1 MKNKTQLDEYKT
13 YKSFDGIDLS
23 TIPGT
28 ASEILTT
35 NFAKFNDCKSA
46 DDVIALCH
54 ELLDGKLD
62 TTWTNKFF
70 YNLDQIVQRNPNP
83 RKAYEQTLLYVNN
96 ARMKGMGLGMKSRKF
111 YEGEEINESM
121 SDDAAKEFIAKL
133 KDGEVKFEYAK
144 KDGSTRK
151 TTGTLNPDLMNLK
164 KKVTSDEIDK
174 ASDKQKKAHKLPAD
188 SIFYYD
194 IDSKGFRSFKMSN
207 FVKYL

>member
-1 MKNKTQLDEYKT
+1 MKKLDEYKT

-35 NFAKFNDCKSA
+35 NFDKFNTCKTF
-46 DDVIALCH
+46 DDVVALCH

-62 TTWTNKFF
+62 TAWSNKFF
-70 YNLDQIVQRNPNP
+70 YNLDQIGQKYPNP
-83 RKAYEQTLLYVNN
+83 RKAFEQAMLYVNN
-96 ARMKGMGLGMKSRKF
+96 ARMRGMGLGMNSRRF

-121 SDDAAKEFIAKL
+121 SDEDSKELIAKL

-151 TTGTLNPDLMNLK
+151 ATGTLKPELMKLE
-164 KKVTSDEIDK
+164 KKVTAKDVDD
-174 ASDKQKKAHKLPAD
+174 ASEKQKKARKLPAD

-194 IDSKGFRSFKMSN
+194 LDSKGFRSFKMSN